1 MQIASAIPP
10 SLADDVSEE
19 LWFGDEDPARSRVE
33 ASRSLA
39 ASVGR
44 AAGLKPFPVVASRV
58 LALLEQEEPDI
69 RKLRGEIES
78 DPALAGRLMRVA
90 NSAAFRP
97 VHPYGTLDEV
107 VMRLG
112 TKTVG
117 EIVGAVAMVE
127 LFDDAT
133 GLGEQVRDHC
143 AAVAAI
149 ARTLGAEWRRGGIA
163 QLFLAALMHDVG
175 KLLLLQTGEM
185 AYETMDPA
193 AFDEPDT
200 LHIHERRVS
209 GFDHAVLGAHVLER
223 WHFPRDLARTV
234 AWHHTPG
241 RAYEAGGDVGL
252 SVALVRMADKL
263 EYQMGRDAE
272 LDPEFVEALSQ
283 QGEAAYADY
292 SAALL
297 NALWPKLQ
305 TAREEVRGALLR

>member
-1 MQIASAIPP
+1 MQTASVAP
-10 SLADDVSEE
+10 SLAEDVSEE

-33 ASRSLA
+33 ATKSLA

-58 LALLEQEEPDI
+58 LALLDHDEPDI
-69 RKLRGEIES
+69 RRLRAEIES

-97 VHPYGTLDEV
+97 VHPYGTLDDV

-117 EIVGAVAMVE
+117 EIVGAVAMVD

-133 GLGEQVRDHC
+133 GLGAQVRDHC
-143 AAVAAI
+143 AAVAAV
-149 ARTLGAEWRRGGIA
+149 ARTLGAEWRRGGVP
-163 QLFLAALMHDVG
+163 QLFLSALMHDVG

-185 AYETMDPA
+185 EYEMMDPA
-193 AFDEPDT
+193 AFEEADV
-200 LHIHERRVS
+200 LHVHERRTS

-223 WHFPRDLARTV
+223 WHFPREVARVV

-241 RAYEAGGDVGL
+241 RAYEAGGDIGL
-252 SVALVRMADKL
+252 SVALVRMADKV
-263 EYQMGRDAE
+263 EYQMRRDPE
-272 LDPEFVEALSQ
+272 LDPEFVEGLAQ

-305 TAREEVRGALLR
+305 TARDEVRGALLR